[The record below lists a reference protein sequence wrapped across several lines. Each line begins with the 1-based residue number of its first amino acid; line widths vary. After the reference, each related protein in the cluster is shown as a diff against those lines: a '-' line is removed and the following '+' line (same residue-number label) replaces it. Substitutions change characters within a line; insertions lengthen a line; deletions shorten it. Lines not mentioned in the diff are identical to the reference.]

1 MLRDHSPSAPSGA
14 EIFFP
19 TVGRCD
25 PSRTARCAFGQCV
38 QASDGDQ
45 AGKAVLRDGQIVH
58 HPGDQIAGL
67 AIDYGFRLI
76 ILARDDWQATRG
88 SFVNHFGDPSQ
99 IEGKG
104 KTSARWRPSAI
115 GLAKTEDADAKACRV
130 QASYDFPGVGHLRV
144 GKSLVSKAVYQDAN
158 GVHAHLAG
166 QRRSDRRNAAMLS
179 GNPGS

>member
-1 MLRDHSPSAPSGA
+1 MGKLAVIMLRDHSPSAPSGA

-45 AGKAVLRDGQIVH
+45 AGKAALRDGQIVH

-99 IEGKG
+99 IEGGK
-104 KTSARWRPSAI
+104 KTSARWYSCLRPSVPSNPAN
-115 GLAKTEDADAKACRV
+115 TT
-130 QASYDFPGVGHLRV
+130 
-144 GKSLVSKAVYQDAN
+144 LVSFSCCF
-158 GVHAHLAG
+158 
-166 QRRSDRRNAAMLS
+166 RSFNSVAIKPSPTKTKSACGKRAAAS
-179 GNPGS
+179 SSSCGC